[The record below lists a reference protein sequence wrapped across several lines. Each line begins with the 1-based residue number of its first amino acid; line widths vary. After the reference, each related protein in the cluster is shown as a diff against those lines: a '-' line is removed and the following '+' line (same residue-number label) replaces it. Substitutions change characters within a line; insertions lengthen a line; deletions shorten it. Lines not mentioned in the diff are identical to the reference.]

1 MLILSFSVCIHV
13 VSSIAYILTFV
24 LFLWWFMGGVL
35 CLLFSLLLF
44 IISGT
49 FIIRVELNYA
59 LMKLFYD
66 WQDALGF
73 IPEDLLA
80 LIVKRAA
87 HFLTAYLFCF
97 CSCFL
102 SNSFW
107 HWWTAL
113 WATFYKKTSLFISLL
128 FHLYIWYMQ
137 LPTRIL
143 KGLRTRMI
151 QIIQL
156 WVLYLFPAWKSLSS
170 QHIFDLTTFNCRYLL
185 AIWILM
191 SQMTIWDK
199 FSANTDN

>member
-1 MLILSFSVCIHV
+1 
-13 VSSIAYILTFV
+13 
-24 LFLWWFMGGVL
+24 MGGVL

-87 HFLTAYLFCF
+87 HFLTAYLFCL

-102 SNSFW
+102 SNSF
-107 HWWTAL
+107 
-113 WATFYKKTSLFISLL
+113 
-128 FHLYIWYMQ
+128 
-137 LPTRIL
+137 
-143 KGLRTRMI
+143 
-151 QIIQL
+151 
-156 WVLYLFPAWKSLSS
+156 
-170 QHIFDLTTFNCRYLL
+170 
-185 AIWILM
+185 
-191 SQMTIWDK
+191 
-199 FSANTDN
+199 